1 MKFKNNT
8 KWNTQQLRKIIA
20 AVMNRYLSQE
30 QRRNLTVVADSV
42 RAGGN
47 FKSFCDGG
55 SGWREGVVMRPGY
68 RCVVWF
74 TIPNDITTVHMR
86 FHCTGYAR
94 QWAAT
99 RKKETRAQYGAWTDR
114 VDQMPLDEAVIEK
127 KKKDPL
133 EKSKKNLKSSLAS
146 SDEWKDKMLRAS
158 NKVQEYDK
166 KAKYY
171 TARII
176 LLKKQRSGEVR
187 KKKSPKAGDR
197 DFRIARRRRGT

>member
-20 AVMNRYLSQE
+20 AVMNRYLSTE
-30 QRRNLTVVADSV
+30 QRKNLTVVTDSV
-42 RAGGN
+42 RAGGYFRAALLN
-47 FKSFCDGG
+47 GVQEGWLDG
-55 SGWREGVVMRPGY
+55 RPGY
-68 RCVVWF
+68 ACAVTF
-74 TIPNDITTVHMR
+74 TIPNNITAAHMR
-86 FHCTGYAR
+86 FHCAGYAR
-94 QWAAT
+94 QWAQT

-114 VDQMPLDEAVIEK
+114 VDQLPLNEAVIEK

-133 EKSKKNLKSSLAS
+133 EESKKNLKSSLAS